1 MEQTHLFSRLMAFFK
16 KKDDGTVR
24 ETISELIAD
33 DESGEKPSLNDE
45 EREIFSN
52 ILRLQ
57 EMTVEDVMV
66 PRADMVAL
74 SIDATFEEALEL
86 MQTKNYSRFPVYAEK
101 MDDIRGFVHIKD
113 IANVRSAKDFDCRK
127 LMCRVL
133 FVPTSMPVIDLLS
146 KMRQEQIPFAIVVD
160 EYGGTDGV
168 VTTWDI
174 LREILGDM
182 HEAEHEDMTAKFVKE
197 KEGSYLADARYPIDA
212 LETELGV
219 SLIDG
224 EAEEEVDTLGGLV
237 LYLAGRVPDRKEVIE
252 HPAGYEFEVVEAT
265 PRTLLEI
272 RISKKDTSAGTRAQ

>member
-1 MEQTHLFSRLMAFFK
+1 MDFFK
-16 KKDDGTVR
+16 KKDDGNVR

-33 DESGEKPSLNDE
+33 DESEDKPSLNDE
-45 EREIFSN
+45 ERELFSN
-52 ILRLQ
+52 ILHLQ

-74 SIDATFEEALEL
+74 SIDASFEEALEL

-113 IANVRSAKDFDCRK
+113 LANIRSAKDFDCRK
-127 LMCRVL
+127 LICRVL

-146 KMRQEQIPFAIVVD
+146 KMRQEQIPLAIVVD

-168 VTTWDI
+168 VTAWDI

-182 HEAEHEDMTAKFVKE
+182 HEAEHEDMAAKFLKE
-197 KEGSYLADARYPIDA
+197 EGGAYLADARYPVEA
-212 LETELGV
+212 LEVELGV
-219 SLIDG
+219 TLID
-224 EAEEEVDTLGGLV
+224 EDAEEEVDTLGGLV

-252 HPAGYEFEVVEAT
+252 HPA
-265 PRTLLEI
+265 
-272 RISKKDTSAGTRAQ
+272 

>member
-16 KKDDGTVR
+16 KKDDGNVR

-33 DESGEKPSLNDE
+33 DESEDKPSFNDE
-45 EREIFSN
+45 ERELFSN
-52 ILRLQ
+52 ILHLQ

-74 SIDATFEEALEL
+74 SIDASFEEALTL

-101 MDDIRGFVHIKD
+101 MDDIRGFIHIKD
-113 IANVRSAKDFDCRK
+113 LANIRSAKDFDCRK
-127 LMCRVL
+127 LICRVL

-146 KMRQEQIPFAIVVD
+146 KMRQEKIPLSIVID

-168 VTTWDI
+168 VTAWDI

-182 HEAEHEDMTAKFVKE
+182 HEAEHEDITAKLLKE
-197 KEGSYLADARYPIDA
+197 EEGSYLADARYPLEA
-212 LETELGV
+212 LEAELGV
-219 SLIDG
+219 SLIED

-252 HPAGYEFEVVEAT
+252 HPAGYEFEIVEAT

-272 RISKKDTSAGTRAQ
+272 RISKKDPSVETFSQ

>member
-113 IANVRSAKDFDCRK
+113 IANVGSAKDFDCRK

>member
-1 MEQTHLFSRLMAFFK
+1 MEQTHFLSRLMDFFK
-16 KKDDGTVR
+16 KKDDGNVR

-33 DESGEKPSLNDE
+33 DESEDKPSLNDE
-45 EREIFSN
+45 ERELFSN
-52 ILRLQ
+52 ILDLQ

-66 PRADMVAL
+66 PRADMVTL
-74 SIDATFEEALEL
+74 SIDASFEEALEL
-86 MQTKNYSRFPVYAEK
+86 MRTKNYSRFPVYAEK

-113 IANVRSAKDFDCRK
+113 LANIRSAKDFDCRK
-127 LMCRVL
+127 LLCRVL

-146 KMRQEQIPFAIVVD
+146 KMRQEKIPLAIVVD

-168 VTTWDI
+168 VTAWDI

-182 HEAEHEDMTAKFVKE
+182 HEAEHEDMTAKFLKE
-197 KEGSYLADARYPIDA
+197 KEGSYLADARYPLEA
-212 LETELGV
+212 LEAELGV
-219 SLIDG
+219 SLIDE

-252 HPAGYEFEVVEAT
+252 HPAGFEFEVVEAT

-272 RISKKDTSAGTRAQ
+272 RISKKESSAEASQQ

>member
-1 MEQTHLFSRLMAFFK
+1 MEQTHLFSRLIAFFK

-113 IANVRSAKDFDCRK
+113 IASVRSAKDFDCRK

>member
-1 MEQTHLFSRLMAFFK
+1 MEETHLFSRLMALFR
-16 KKDDGTVR
+16 KKDDGNVR

-33 DESGEKPSLNDE
+33 DESEDKPSLNDQ
-45 EREIFSN
+45 ERELFSN
-52 ILRLQ
+52 ILHLQ

-66 PRADMVAL
+66 PRADMVTL
-74 SIDATFEEALEL
+74 SIDATFEEALDL

-113 IANVRSAKDFDCRK
+113 LASIRSAKDFDCRK
-127 LMCRVL
+127 LICRVL

-146 KMRQEQIPFAIVVD
+146 KMRQEQIPLAIVVD

-168 VTTWDI
+168 VTAWDI

-182 HEAEHEDMTAKFVKE
+182 HEAEHEDLTAKFVKE
-197 KEGSYLADARYPIDA
+197 EEGSYLADARYPLDA
-212 LETELGV
+212 LESELGV
-219 SLIDG
+219 TLMD
-224 EAEEEVDTLGGLV
+224 EDTEEEVDTLGGLV

-252 HPAGYEFEVVEAT
+252 HPAGYEFEIVEAT

-272 RISKKDTSAGTRAQ
+272 RISKKEPSAELSS

>member
-45 EREIFSN
+45 ERELFSN

-57 EMTVEDVMV
+57 EITVEDVMV

-74 SIDATFEEALEL
+74 SIDATFEEALDL

-127 LMCRVL
+127 LICRVL

-272 RISKKDTSAGTRAQ
+272 RISKKDTSAGARTQ